1 MNRNKTFNNKSI
13 KVISCMY
20 HYKIK
25 LIKSTCNF
33 NNNCL
38 RIERSLNRFK
48 N

>member
-1 MNRNKTFNNKSI
+1 MNRKKAFNNKLI

-25 LIKSTCNF
+25 LIKSTSNF
-33 NNNCL
+33 NNNCS
-38 RIERSLNRFK
+38 RIKRSSNRFK